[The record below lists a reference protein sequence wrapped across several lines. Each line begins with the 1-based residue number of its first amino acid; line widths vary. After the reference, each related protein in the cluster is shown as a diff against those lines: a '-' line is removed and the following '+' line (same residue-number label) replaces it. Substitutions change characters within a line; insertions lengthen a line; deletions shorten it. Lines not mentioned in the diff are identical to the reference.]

1 MCADLVLRSAGF
13 DRSACSNSL
22 LVSVDLP
29 GPRMEKLSENLSKID
44 FIKSHSIASDLVS
57 GSLAGELEK
66 RGLPTLFNRVLLDA
80 PCSNTGVLR
89 RRPDARYRLEEED
102 ISSCSELQKTLMA
115 KAAKFTSRGGSFVY
129 STCSIEREENSFRI
143 LSLSKAKS
151 AFPALSTTEGDL
163 FFSRGAPE
171 YKSENLN

>member
-1 MCADLVLRSAGF
+1 
-13 DRSACSNSL
+13 
-22 LVSVDLP
+22 
-29 GPRMEKLSENLSKID
+29 MEKLSENLSKID

-102 ISSCSELQKTLMA
+102 ISSYSEPET
-115 KAAKFTSRGGSFVY
+115 
-129 STCSIEREENSFRI
+129 FRI